1 MEHET
6 PQSPVQTTTLTIP
19 IAIIIA
25 GVLIAGAVYL
35 GTSKGAPTTAV
46 NSQQPQQVPQ
56 QTGDLDQMAAIS
68 DSDQDRKSVV

>member
-6 PQSPVQTTTLTIP
+6 PQSLVQTTTLTIP

-46 NSQQPQQVPQ
+46 NNQQPQQAPQ
-56 QTGDLDQMAAIS
+56 QTGDLDQMAA
-68 DSDQDRKSVV
+68 